1 MSEFINNSAKR
12 KKKIADALKR
22 IHQGE
27 SAEQVLAEFADVLR
41 NASASEISDIEQ
53 SLIADG
59 MPIEVIQ
66 YLCDAHVAVFKES
79 LDHSP
84 PVDMLPG
91 HPIYSFRAENEMVAL
106 LLNDLKMILSKGGE
120 DIFSDESNLLTEK
133 FLRLKEFNAHY
144 ERKENILF
152 PYLEKV
158 DFTGPSSVMWG
169 IHDEIRG
176 GWKEMIS
183 ALGNVST
190 DPPDRL
196 RRIKGLFS
204 EIENKMREMIYK
216 EEKILFPAALE
227 RLTQADWLAM
237 ATQED
242 EIGFCYIQRGNEW
255 PGSKNQRNKENINK
269 KHKTEVLEM
278 KAYPLS
284 TGDLS
289 ISQMNLM
296 LTHLPVDITYVDM
309 NDEVRFYSETPNRIF
324 KRTAAIIGRKVQ
336 NCHPPASMG
345 KVQEILDDFRA
356 GKRENAE
363 FWIQMDG
370 LFIHIEY
377 FALRD
382 QDGAYQGALEV
393 SQEITH
399 LRELEGEKRLLS

>member
-1 MSEFINNSAKR
+1 
-12 KKKIADALKR
+12 
-22 IHQGE
+22 
-27 SAEQVLAEFADVLR
+27 
-41 NASASEISDIEQ
+41 
-53 SLIADG
+53 
-59 MPIEVIQ
+59 
-66 YLCDAHVAVFKES
+66 
-79 LDHSP
+79 
-84 PVDMLPG
+84 
-91 HPIYSFRAENEMVAL
+91 
-106 LLNDLKMILSKGGE
+106 
-120 DIFSDESNLLTEK
+120 
-133 FLRLKEFNAHY
+133 
-144 ERKENILF
+144 
-152 PYLEKV
+152 
-158 DFTGPSSVMWG
+158 
-169 IHDEIRG
+169 
-176 GWKEMIS
+176 
-183 ALGNVST
+183 
-190 DPPDRL
+190 
-196 RRIKGLFS
+196 
-204 EIENKMREMIYK
+204 
-216 EEKILFPAALE
+216 
-227 RLTQADWLAM
+227 
-237 ATQED
+237 
-242 EIGFCYIQRGNEW
+242 
-255 PGSKNQRNKENINK
+255 
-269 KHKTEVLEM
+269 M
-278 KAYPLS
+278 KPYPLS